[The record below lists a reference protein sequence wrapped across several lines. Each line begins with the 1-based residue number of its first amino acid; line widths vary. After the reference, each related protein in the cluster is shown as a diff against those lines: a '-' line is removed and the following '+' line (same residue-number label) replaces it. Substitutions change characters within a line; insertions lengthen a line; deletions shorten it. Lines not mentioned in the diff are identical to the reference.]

1 MVAHAPGDDGVGG
14 GGAPGGGPH
23 DGVRDALVEVAED
36 LDERAR
42 DPGRRRVERHDVVG
56 GGRHRARR
64 PALRRRGG
72 DGHASRAAPREG
84 GGCRKRSGERAREEG
99 GRVLHGLRRRA
110 AGGVGQRLIRRLASR
125 GW

>member
-23 DGVRDALVEVAED
+23 DSVRDALVEVAED

-84 GGCRKRSGERAREEG
+84 GGCRERSGERAREEG
-99 GRVLHGLRRRA
+99 GRVFHGLRRRA
-110 AGGVGQRLIRRLASR
+110 AGGWVKG
-125 GW
+125 